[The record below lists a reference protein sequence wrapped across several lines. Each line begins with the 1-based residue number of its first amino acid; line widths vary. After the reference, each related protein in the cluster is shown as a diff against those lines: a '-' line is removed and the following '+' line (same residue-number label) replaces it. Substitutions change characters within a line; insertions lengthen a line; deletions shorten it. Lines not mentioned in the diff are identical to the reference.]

1 MLVLCVYLFVLKLT
15 LQQTHRLGS
24 PFPGISS
31 LFKIPPGILFEISM
45 HKNYEAATAT
55 ASSPA
60 SVSPSNPTTLPWRI
74 RTQKYLVSLN
84 T

>member
-45 HKNYEAATAT
+45 HKNYEAATA
-55 ASSPA
+55 
-60 SVSPSNPTTLPWRI
+60 SVSPTNLTTLLWRI

>member
-15 LQQTHRLGS
+15 LQQTHSLGWLGL

-45 HKNYEAATAT
+45 HKNYEAATA
-55 ASSPA
+55 
-60 SVSPSNPTTLPWRI
+60 SVSPTNLTTLLWRI